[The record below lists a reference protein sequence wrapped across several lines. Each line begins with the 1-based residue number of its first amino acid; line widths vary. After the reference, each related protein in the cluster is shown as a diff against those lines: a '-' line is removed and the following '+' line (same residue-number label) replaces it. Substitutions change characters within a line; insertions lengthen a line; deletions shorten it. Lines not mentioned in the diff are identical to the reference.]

1 MSLYKPLNPYIYF
14 GFISLIFYFR
24 ISSLDE
30 FRYNLPY
37 PEMTGGALA
46 ISSSQFS
53 QVNGFS
59 NQFYGWGGE
68 DDEFH
73 GRLAQH
79 NIRPVRL
86 RADIGRYVSLKHNKQ
101 TARSTINIESIEPD
115 SDGLKTLNSSI
126 HRVQQRR
133 SHTLL
138 QVYI

>member
-1 MSLYKPLNPYIYF
+1 M
-14 GFISLIFYFR
+14 
-24 ISSLDE
+24 DE

-46 ISSSQFS
+46 ISSHQFA

-73 GRLAQH
+73 RRLAQH
-79 NIRPVRL
+79 SLPPVRL
-86 RADIGRYVSLKHNKQ
+86 DPRTARYVSLKHVKQ
-101 TARSTINIESIEPD
+101 AARSSVDMREIQPDRDGIKTI
-115 SDGLKTLNSSI
+115 NSSI
-126 HRVQQRR
+126 WRIEYKTG
-133 SHTLL
+133 HTLL